1 MGICRI
7 ATSCNHSSCSGHNCV
22 GALMISTQEI
32 GAGSYPDTPEN
43 DIKTFEIETEIS
55 AKMKIVVYAKTEEE
69 AIEFAEEGK
78 NDDINDIY
86 DIKIENI
93 EEIKEVNS

>member
-1 MGICRI
+1 
-7 ATSCNHSSCSGHNCV
+7 
-22 GALMISTQEI
+22 MINTQDA
-32 GAGSYPDTPEN
+32 GAGSYPDTPEI
-43 DIKTFEIETEIS
+43 DIKIFEIETEIS

-69 AIEFAEEGK
+69 AIEFAEKGK

-93 EEIKEVNS
+93 IETKEVKP